1 MERLIQLNIT
11 IFVRTALAGSK
22 KANFIE
28 WVHKAKADY
37 WESALFMN
45 HLDSE
50 PPTVWQGRTSRYQNQ
65 DRCAPR
71 IKKLDPFLPWLLV
84 LTSW

>member
-1 MERLIQLNIT
+1 MDYKSSGISMERLIQLNIT

-37 WESALFMN
+37 
-45 HLDSE
+45 
-50 PPTVWQGRTSRYQNQ
+50 
-65 DRCAPR
+65 
-71 IKKLDPFLPWLLV
+71 
-84 LTSW
+84 